1 MPTDMIS
8 FINTMRKGNP
18 QQNIMNLLQQ
28 RASEGNP
35 LFINILSLAQTG
47 NTKGIEDI
55 VRNMAQER
63 GLDFDRE
70 FNSFK
75 RTFGL

>member
-8 FINTMRKGNP
+8 FINMMKRGNP
-18 QQNIMNLLQQ
+18 QQNVINLLQQ
-28 RASEGNP
+28 RANEGNP
-35 LFINILSLAQTG
+35 LFKNMLNLAQSG
-47 NTKGIEDI
+47 NTKEIENI

-63 GLDFDRE
+63 GLDFDKE

>member
-8 FINTMRKGNP
+8 FINMMKRGNP
-18 QQNIMNLLQQ
+18 QQNVINLLQQ
-28 RASEGNP
+28 RANEGNP
-35 LFINILSLAQTG
+35 LFKNMLNLAQSG
-47 NTKGIEDI
+47 NTKEIEDI

-63 GLDFDRE
+63 GLDFDKE

>member
-8 FINTMRKGNP
+8 FVNMMKRGNP
-18 QQNIMNLLQQ
+18 QQNVINLLQQ
-28 RASEGNP
+28 RANEGNP
-35 LFINILSLAQTG
+35 LFKNMLNLAQSG
-47 NTKGIEDI
+47 NTKEIENI

-63 GLDFDRE
+63 GLDFDKE

>member
-8 FINTMRKGNP
+8 FVNMMKRGNP
-18 QQNIMNLLQQ
+18 QQNVINLLQQ
-28 RASEGNP
+28 RANEGNP
-35 LFINILSLAQTG
+35 LFKNMLNLAQSG

-63 GLDFDRE
+63 GLDFDKE

>member
-1 MPTDMIS
+1 MIS

-35 LFINILSLAQTG
+35 LFINILNLAQTG

>member
-8 FINTMRKGNP
+8 FVNMMKKGNP
-18 QQNIMNLLQQ
+18 QQNVMNLLQQ
-28 RASEGNP
+28 RANEGNP
-35 LFINILSLAQTG
+35 LFKNMLNLAQSG
-47 NTKGIEDI
+47 NTKEIENI

-63 GLDFDRE
+63 GLDFDKE